1 MSSSEMVMKIFSYLM
16 LISLIS
22 ARPFHPPRSHPRA
35 GNHPHGAK
43 IPLYMM
49 HLYHTLMGNNKEDNK
64 PEKQILEE
72 SDTVQ
77 SLTAKDFIVEDNR
90 WSVTFDLSTVPRND
104 ELRMVKLQVH
114 LPPFTKSGNVTVDIY
129 HANRGG
135 NKLFLGSVM
144 TSISNNMD
152 SSWATFNVT
161 EMIQKSLLEEEKLTN
176 HGDVK
181 SVDMSHHKHSR
192 KIKKRDVSL
201 HEISTDQAIIVLFI
215 KHKPFSQP
223 KTSSFIKK
231 LAVNTMKMIAFRR
244 HMRARND
251 IQTDTPINVY
261 PMTEEEHRPSQRQV
275 DRMVDSKDV
284 LPKYGLHSSGKGPV
298 LLY

>member
-22 ARPFHPPRSHPRA
+22 ARPFHPPRAHPRA
-35 GNHPHGAK
+35 GSHPHGAK

-49 HLYHTLMGNNKEDNK
+49 NLYHTLMGNNEDNK

-77 SLTAKDFIVEDNR
+77 SLSAKDFIVEDNW

-114 LPPFTKSGNVTVDIY
+114 LPPFTKLGNVTVDIY

-135 NKLFLGSVM
+135 NKLFLGSVK
-144 TSISNNMD
+144 TSFPNNLK

-161 EMIQKSLLEEEKLTN
+161 EMIQQSLLGGEKLTN
-176 HGDVK
+176 HGDVR
-181 SVDMSHHKHSR
+181 SVNMSDHKHSR

-201 HEISTDQAIIVLFI
+201 QEISIDQAIIVFFI
-215 KHKPFSQP
+215 KHKTFSQP
-223 KTSSFIKK
+223 ETSSFFKK
-231 LAVNTMKMIAFRR
+231 LAVNTMKMAALRR
-244 HMRARND
+244 HERTRSD
-251 IQTDTPINVY
+251 VEQDTPRNIY
-261 PMTEEEHRPSQRQV
+261 PITEEEKGPSHRQV
-275 DRMVDSKDV
+275 DRIGDSKYV
-284 LPKYGLHSSGKGPV
+284 LPNYRLHPSKKRPF
-298 LLY
+298 LLN